1 MQAMPAAGLP
11 TVLYVQCPGAAPAAS
26 HADWPLPTSA
36 MQVLNEVVVAHRSV
50 LKWQPSWASQLAW
63 EMPGSAHA
71 LLYVGTQVL
80 PAATS
85 PMHIGLIS
93 PPPCSQIAQSL
104 EDEVPAV
111 HVAAAC
117 SQFKRSAVNDSH
129 RCGAR
134 PRVEAKLTGVSD
146 GVPVQLI

>member
-1 MQAMPAAGLP
+1 M
-11 TVLYVQCPGAAPAAS
+11 
-26 HADWPLPTSA
+26 
-36 MQVLNEVVVAHRSV
+36 
-50 LKWQPSWASQLAW
+50 
-63 EMPGSAHA
+63 
-71 LLYVGTQVL
+71 L

-117 SQFKRSAVNDSH
+117 RQFKRSAVNDSR